1 MSSQKIMEQV
11 WENIPEDKS
20 IAILATG
27 SIIGGSLPF
36 LAGYLVPVS
45 MSYFGVII
53 PGIGTIHS
61 SVGLS
66 AFLQSFSYTSPIYS
80 GILGSLPGIATYAK
94 KMFGRKLNVIYGHI
108 MKSLELCLYTTINDN
123 TKQENSLL

>member
-1 MSSQKIMEQV
+1 MSSQNIMEKV
-11 WENIPEDKS
+11 WSTIPEDKS
-20 IAILATG
+20 IAVLATG
-27 SIIGGSLPF
+27 SLIGGSLPF

-61 SVGLS
+61 SMGLS

-80 GILGSLPGIATYAK
+80 GILGSLPGIATYVK
-94 KMFGRKLNVIYGHI
+94 NLFGR
-108 MKSLELCLYTTINDN
+108 
-123 TKQENSLL
+123 